1 MTEQNIN
8 RALFFGS
15 SFLSLI
21 AVNSRVFSDNQVLL
35 GLFALPYVTK
45 LNNYESRLTA
55 VVTCFYFPLLCV
67 TLGRMAAQSL
77 CGEPVPSP

>member
-21 AVNSRVFSDNQVLL
+21 AVNLKLFTDNEVLF
-35 GLFALPYVTK
+35 GLFVLPYLTK
-45 LNNYESRLTA
+45 LDNYQSRLTA
-55 VVTCFYFPLLCV
+55 AITCFYFPLLCV
-67 TLGRMAAQSL
+67 TLGRMAAQSVY
-77 CGEPVPSP
+77 GGPVPSP